1 MEHSLK
7 NAKCFG
13 KLNDLNYFYYRS
25 VLNSGMA
32 TVKCY

>member
-1 MEHSLK
+1 MEDSLK

-13 KLNDLNYFYYRS
+13 KLNDLNFFYYHS
-25 VLNSGMA
+25 VLNFDIA